1 MAIDKPLILP
11 YGEASP
17 FISPQAFIA
26 PTAVLIGNT
35 SVHAYAGVFFHCVL
49 RGDINRIEVGEGSN
63 IQDLTMMHVDD
74 DYPCIV
80 GCNVTV
86 GHSAVLHGCV
96 VEDNCLIGM
105 GAVVL
110 SGATIGAGSLV
121 AAGGV
126 VPEGMVVPPGH
137 LVAGVPAKVRKQLD
151 TASKKEML
159 GLAYKY
165 RDVSRTYMLGGFS
178 RPTQDGDERLG
189 NG

>member
-1 MAIDKPLILP
+1 MAADKPLVLP
-11 YGEASP
+11 YGGASP
-17 FISPQAFIA
+17 SVSPQAYIA

-35 SVHAYAGVFFHCVL
+35 SVHAHAGVYFHCVL
-49 RGDINRIEVGEGSN
+49 RGDINRIEVGEGTN

-80 GCNVTV
+80 GRNVTV
-86 GHSAVLHGCV
+86 GHRAVLHGCV

-121 AAGGV
+121 AAGAV
-126 VPEGMVVPPGH
+126 VPEGMAVPPGH

-151 TASKKEML
+151 PASQEEML
-159 GLAYKY
+159 GLAFKY
-165 RDVSRTYMLGGFS
+165 RDVSRAYLLGGAS
-178 RPTQDGDERLG
+178 PTTQDGV
-189 NG
+189 